1 MTFDIVMLW
10 LHTLAAVSWVGG
22 MVFNLFVLRP
32 SVGVI
37 DAGDRVKLSL
47 TVLRRFIPL
56 VWLCVVVLAISGIY
70 LSVLKVGS
78 LEILIGSSFG
88 RILLLKLVIV
98 AVMVSI
104 VAYIRYN
111 RLPLLESLVGT
122 PKIGVVLGGVV
133 SLVRLNL
140 ALGALVLLLSG
151 ILAYS

>member
-37 DAGDRVKLSL
+37 DAGDRVKLTL
-47 TVLRRFIPL
+47 TVLRRFISL

-88 RILLLKLVIV
+88 RIFLLKLVIV

-122 PKIGVVLGGVV
+122 PEIGRVLGGVV

-140 ALGALVLLLSG
+140 VLGAGILLLSG

>member
-56 VWLCVVVLAISGIY
+56 VWLCVVVLAISGTY

-78 LEILIGSSFG
+78 PEILIGSSFG
-88 RILLLKLVIV
+88 RILLLKLIIV

-122 PKIGVVLGGVV
+122 PEIGGVLGGVV

-151 ILAYS
+151 VLAHY

>member
-1 MTFDIVMLW
+1 MAFDIVMLW
-10 LHTLAAVSWVGG
+10 LHTLAAVSWIGG

-37 DAGDRVKLSL
+37 DAGDRVKLAL

-56 VWLCVVVLAISGIY
+56 VWLCVAVLAISGAY
-70 LSVLKVGS
+70 LSILTVGS
-78 LEILIGSSFG
+78 FNILIDSLSG
-88 RILLLKLVIV
+88 RVLLLKLAIV

-122 PKIGVVLGGVV
+122 PEIGEVLAGVV

-140 ALGALVLLLSG
+140 VLGAVVLLLSG
-151 ILAYS
+151 VMAYP